1 MKRALS
7 TISYLTGMASIVFM
21 FLAAMAIVSPAQTFT
36 MLFDFDGANGSLPEG
51 ALIQGTDG
59 NFYGTTFRGGANS
72 FGTVFKITPAGSQT
86 TLYSFCPQ
94 SGCPD
99 GSGPIGQLVQGTDGN
114 FYGTTNTG
122 GANTYPSLC
131 PSGCG
136 TVFKLTPAGTLTTL
150 HSFCSNTD
158 CTDGAVPYAGLV
170 QATDGNLYGTTYY
183 GGSTTL
189 YGSVFKITPAG
200 TLTTLHS
207 FCTTIQGGQCVDGQ
221 SPRAGLTQDAQGS
234 LYGTTFYGGVYG
246 LGAVFSITQGGS
258 LTTVYSFCALSNG
271 CADGFNPQAVL
282 TLGTDGNFYS
292 TTYVGGAN
300 EGTIFKLTP
309 GGILTT
315 LYSFIGTDG
324 ATPTAGVT
332 EGLDGNFYGT
342 TNGGGTSNW
351 GTIFEITPA
360 GKLTTLHSFD
370 FSDGRTPNVGLLLST
385 DGKFYGVSTYGGGSS
400 NCSTTGCGTIYS
412 LDLGGA
418 TVTLSPTSLTFAKQ
432 ATGTISPAKN
442 ITLTNTGSIP
452 LAISSVAISGDFAVS
467 ANTCG
472 TSLAVGKKCN
482 VSVTFAPTQ
491 LGPLAGALTITDNA
505 DNSPQS
511 VPLSGTGVLQATL
524 TPTTATYAT
533 QAVGTTSAP
542 KTFTLT
548 NNLTITLTSI
558 AISTTGD
565 FAVSATACTTSL
577 APKSSCTI
585 SVTFSPTTTGKRTG
599 QLSVSDSADNS
610 PQTAALTGTGF
621 VPATLTPVS
630 AFYAAQAVGTTSAAK
645 TFTLS
650 NNQAIALT
658 SIAISTTGDFAVST
672 TTCAT
677 SLAARSKCT
686 ISVTFTPQAKGTRT
700 GLLTVSDSASNSPQ
714 TAGLTGTGK

>member
-1 MKRALS
+1 
-7 TISYLTGMASIVFM
+7 
-21 FLAAMAIVSPAQTFT
+21 
-36 MLFDFDGANGSLPEG
+36 
-51 ALIQGTDG
+51 
-59 NFYGTTFRGGANS
+59 
-72 FGTVFKITPAGSQT
+72 
-86 TLYSFCPQ
+86 
-94 SGCPD
+94 
-99 GSGPIGQLVQGTDGN
+99 
-114 FYGTTNTG
+114 
-122 GANTYPSLC
+122 
-131 PSGCG
+131 
-136 TVFKLTPAGTLTTL
+136 
-150 HSFCSNTD
+150 
-158 CTDGAVPYAGLV
+158 
-170 QATDGNLYGTTYY
+170 
-183 GGSTTL
+183 
-189 YGSVFKITPAG
+189 
-200 TLTTLHS
+200 
-207 FCTTIQGGQCVDGQ
+207 
-221 SPRAGLTQDAQGS
+221 
-234 LYGTTFYGGVYG
+234 
-246 LGAVFSITQGGS
+246 
-258 LTTVYSFCALSNG
+258 
-271 CADGFNPQAVL
+271 
-282 TLGTDGNFYS
+282 
-292 TTYVGGAN
+292 
-300 EGTIFKLTP
+300 
-309 GGILTT
+309 
-315 LYSFIGTDG
+315 
-324 ATPTAGVT
+324 
-332 EGLDGNFYGT
+332 
-342 TNGGGTSNW
+342 
-351 GTIFEITPA
+351 
-360 GKLTTLHSFD
+360 
-370 FSDGRTPNVGLLLST
+370 
-385 DGKFYGVSTYGGGSS
+385 
-400 NCSTTGCGTIYS
+400 
-412 LDLGGA
+412 LGGA

-442 ITLTNTGSIP
+442 ITLTNTGTIP
-452 LAISSVAISGDFAVS
+452 LAISSVAISGDFAAS

-472 TSLAVGKKCN
+472 TTLAVGKKCA

-610 PQTAALTGTGF
+610 PQTAALSGTGF

-658 SIAISTTGDFAVST
+658 SIAISTTGDFAVSA
-672 TTCAT
+672 TTCTT